1 MNLKFEEAAR
11 GVNREISVNITDTCP
26 KCDGKRHE
34 PGRAP
39 VTCPACHG
47 TGMVS
52 IVTCNCVHVISTLVL
67 TSVLPVMVLVG
78 KSSDCFELS
87 G

>member
-52 IVTCNCVHVISTLVL
+52 TLDL
-67 TSVLPVMVLVG
+67 SLALPVMVLAW
-78 KSSDCFELS
+78 
-87 G
+87 